1 MLFQSCRLHLFDYF
15 FRLSVKLRKRSN
27 VLINESQK
35 VYFFEIKSK
44 LSERTKTVIMLAK
57 FIVFFNNTHMAELN
71 FKEIEGVVTSML
83 DTVSSMAPIEG
94 HSNQSQSKCCKQ
106 CIINAL

>member
-1 MLFQSCRLHLFDYF
+1 
-15 FRLSVKLRKRSN
+15 
-27 VLINESQK
+27 
-35 VYFFEIKSK
+35 
-44 LSERTKTVIMLAK
+44 
-57 FIVFFNNTHMAELN
+57 MAELN

-94 HSNQSQSKCCKQ
+94 HSNQSQLKCCKQ